1 MKNTKKTRTKNSA
14 RENIDLF
21 TKKNQKLTVGKEIIL
36 SNNDLK
42 KKKQLIIKKS
52 PIIGQKNFLK
62 KTKVKK
68 RRKIYF

>member
-1 MKNTKKTRTKNSA
+1 MYSFNWIQSNYKILMKNTKKTRTKNSA

-52 PIIGQKNFLK
+52 TIIG
-62 KTKVKK
+62 
-68 RRKIYF
+68 